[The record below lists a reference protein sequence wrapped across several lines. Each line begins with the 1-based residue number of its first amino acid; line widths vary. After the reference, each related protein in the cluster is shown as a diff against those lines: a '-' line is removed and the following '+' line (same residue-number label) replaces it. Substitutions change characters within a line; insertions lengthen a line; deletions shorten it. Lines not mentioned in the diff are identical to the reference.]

1 MLLKTRQPDN
11 GLPGASRSKDISAP
25 ERVPL
30 PASKRAKLI
39 VAHRGLTLGGPRENT
54 LEAFERA
61 IERGADMIEF
71 DVRRTCDGVL
81 VVQHDPQVRGRS
93 VSGLTYA
100 ELKAWEHGWHI
111 PRLEEVLR
119 LAAGRVMVYVEPK
132 EAGYEGKILN
142 LVRQYFRPDQF
153 VMASFED
160 AVVKRLKELAPDV
173 CVGLGVGDTHHYQL
187 LTTRL
192 TDFHPMRRLTRA
204 HADFLS
210 YSYTLDYFGVSRRAA
225 AAGVP
230 VVVWRVNRRWWLKR
244 YLANQ
249 RNPVV
254 ITDIPD
260 VALREFC

>member
-1 MLLKTRQPDN
+1 MFLRTRKSDTNSPWTHRD
-11 GLPGASRSKDISAP
+11 AAP
-25 ERVPL
+25 WAGERVPL
-30 PASKRAKLI
+30 PAPKRAKLI

-71 DVRRTCDGVL
+71 DVRRTRDGVL
-81 VVQHDPQVRGRS
+81 VVNHDPRVRGRS

-100 ELKAWEHGWHI
+100 ELKAWEHGRHV
-111 PRLEEVLR
+111 PKLEEVLR
-119 LAAGRVMVYVEPK
+119 LAVGRVMVYVELK
-132 EAGYEGKILN
+132 EAGYERKILN
-142 LVRQYFRPDQF
+142 LVRQYFRPDHF

-173 CVGLGVGDTHHYQL
+173 CVGLGVGGTHHYQL
-187 LTTRL
+187 LTTKL
-192 TDFHPMRRLTRA
+192 TDLYPMRRLARA

-210 YSYTLDYFGVSRRAA
+210 YSYTLDYFGVSKRAA

-230 VVVWRVNRRWWLKR
+230 VVVWRVNRRWWLKW

-260 VALREFC
+260 VVLREFC